1 MLDSELARPTSLLL
15 QHHHRQR
22 KILFTQ
28 SRAAANPAIAFRLQS
43 ARPVGRVAELGS
55 LGQNRMTVTLR
66 EVTKGD
72 LPIFFEHQLD
82 AEATRMA
89 AFPSRD
95 RDAFMAHWARIM
107 SNETGILNTI
117 LADDTVAG
125 NVVYWEAAGEPNI
138 GYWLGKTHWGKGIAS
153 AALAQFLTKIE
164 ARPVYAH
171 VAKHNFASIR
181 VLHKCGFQLARE
193 DMCDGDDGE
202 ELVME
207 LRSDRCAT
215 AANKPTKT

>member
-1 MLDSELARPTSLLL
+1 Y
-15 QHHHRQR
+15 
-22 KILFTQ
+22 LFLVRSDQ
-28 SRAAANPAIAFRLQS
+28 
-43 ARPVGRVAELGS
+43 
-55 LGQNRMTVTLR
+55 MTVTLR
-66 EVTKGD
+66 EVTQGD

-181 VLHKCGFQLARE
+181 VLQKCGFQLARE
-193 DMCDGDDGE
+193 DMCDGDGE

-215 AANKPTKT
+215 ASNKPTKTYPCDGANGGPLYPALFEMTSTLSVRATRALVRRRSSYSR

>member
-1 MLDSELARPTSLLL
+1 
-15 QHHHRQR
+15 
-22 KILFTQ
+22 
-28 SRAAANPAIAFRLQS
+28 
-43 ARPVGRVAELGS
+43 
-55 LGQNRMTVTLR
+55 MTVALR
-66 EVTKGD
+66 EVTKED

-107 SNETGILNTI
+107 SSETGILNTI

-125 NVVYWEAAGEPNI
+125 NVVYWEAAGKPNI
-138 GYWLGKTHWGKGIAS
+138 AYWLGKTHWGKGIAS

-181 VLHKCGFQLARE
+181 VLQKCGFQLARE
-193 DMCDGDDGE
+193 DMCDGE

-215 AANKPTKT
+215 GGNKPTKT

>member
-1 MLDSELARPTSLLL
+1 M
-15 QHHHRQR
+15 
-22 KILFTQ
+22 I
-28 SRAAANPAIAFRLQS
+28 I
-43 ARPVGRVAELGS
+43 
-55 LGQNRMTVTLR
+55 TLR
-66 EVTKGD
+66 EVAQED

-95 RDAFMAHWARIM
+95 RDAFMAHWAKIM
-107 SNETGILNTI
+107 RKETNPTGILKTI

-125 NVVYWEAAGEPNI
+125 NIVYWEAAGKPNI

-164 ARPVYAH
+164 SRPVYAH

-181 VLHKCGFQLARE
+181 VLQKCGFQLVPE
-193 DMCDGDDGE
+193 NVGDGDDGE

-207 LRSDRCAT
+207 LLITPPSVSSV
-215 AANKPTKT
+215 